1 MEQRKDIN
9 QQPSGKFRT
18 WFAVGLGVSLLGWG
32 MGLLPA
38 IAQSQAPI
46 PPDPGPI
53 PTTRVSRPTLT
64 LDSQGEAVAEL
75 QAVLTLLGF
84 YAGPITSQYE
94 ATTQAAVKNFQ
105 TTVGL
110 VADGVVGPA
119 TWSELF
125 PAPPQEAMPPSQTPS
140 ASSSSPATSPSAGTS
155 SGSSEPANS
164 GTSSSSTTNTG
175 DSGSSGSSG
184 NSGSST
190 ATPTPATTPPA
201 NLPVLKV
208 GAEGADVVT
217 LQEKLK
223 ALGFY
228 QGVVDGIFG
237 SQTEQAVIAAQ
248 RANGLETDGIVG
260 PATWRALWR

>member
-1 MEQRKDIN
+1 MEQRQDMGK
-9 QQPSGKFRT
+9 QPSGNFRT
-18 WFAVGLGVSLLGWG
+18 WFTVGLGMSLLGWG
-32 MGLLPA
+32 MNLLPA
-38 IAQSQAPI
+38 IAQAPAPT
-46 PPDPGPI
+46 PPDPAPI

-64 LDSQGEAVAEL
+64 LDSQGETVAEL

-84 YAGPITSQYE
+84 YEGPITSQYE
-94 ATTQAAVKNFQ
+94 ASTQTAVKDFQ
-105 TTVGL
+105 TAVGL

-125 PAPPQEAMPPSQTPS
+125 PTPPQEAMPPSQATSQTTGQTTNPTPAP
-140 ASSSSPATSPSAGTS
+140 ASSATPAATETAAS
-155 SGSSEPANS
+155 SSEPAS
-164 GTSSSSTTNTG
+164 
-175 DSGSSGSSG
+175 
-184 NSGSST
+184 SGSST

-248 RANGLETDGIVG
+248 RANNLEMDGVVG